1 MANAPAP
8 YATTRQQTVSDY
20 AAPYVGDML
29 GKSQALAG
37 TGYTPYGGQ
46 RLANVD
52 PLQQKYYEGIGN
64 LSGYKPLD
72 FTNQSWT
79 DAGTMEKF
87 MSPYQ
92 QGVTDIAKQEA
103 LRAAGIKNT
112 ELDAGAVNR
121 GAFGGYRH
129 GIVEAEQDRNTA
141 QLLNDIQTKGLQSA
155 YESGM
160 KQFGNE
166 AQQDLYR
173 EIYQNQA
180 NKQGYDTGI
189 AALDKMNAAGSAMQ
203 SYGQKGLDI
212 DYNDFLAER
221 KFPYEQL
228 RFQKEM
234 LGNMPIETT
243 NTQSNYEVNPL
254 TAGLGAASTAYG
266 IFDKFTN
273 PTGSTTPPTPAPTPS
288 AVPNSSYSTND
299 SGWIYDNGIY
309 RSANDPRRT

>member
-1 MANAPAP
+1 MANASAP
-8 YATTRQQTVSDY
+8 YAATRQSTVSDY
-20 AAPYVGDML
+20 AAPYVGEML

-37 TGYTPYGGQ
+37 KGYTPYGGQ

-64 LSGYKPLD
+64 LTAYKPGQFSD
-72 FTNQSWT
+72 QSWT

-92 QGVTDIAKQEA
+92 QGVTDIAKREA
-103 LRAAGIKNT
+103 QRTADINATKLGAN
-112 ELDAGAVNR
+112 AVNQ

-166 AQQDLYR
+166 TQQDLYR

-189 AALDKMNAAGSAMQ
+189 AALDKMNAAGTAMQ
-203 SYGQKGLDI
+203 NYEQRGLNY
-212 DYNDFLAER
+212 DYDAFTEER

-228 RFQKEM
+228 RFQNEM
-234 LGNMPIETT
+234 LGRLPIETT

-266 IFDKFTN
+266 LYDKFTN
-273 PTGSTTPPTPAPTPS
+273 PTGSRTTPTPAPAPS
-288 AVPNSSYSTND
+288 ASNSSYSTND
-299 SGWIYDNGIY
+299 SGWIYESGRSPTRYTPGIE
-309 RSANDPRRT
+309 D